1 MSLIADALKAAQKE
15 KARRSTPL
23 RTTQETYFPF
33 RIPERASGGPFFSPL
48 VIGAAVAVA
57 AIALTVMVVV
67 FSPTRKPETR
77 TPAVAALPDSTQAM
91 LVLETPG
98 ATDDSLLPDS
108 AAYEPSEL
116 NAPEE
121 FVTEDPVLAPRT
133 PARPVPQ
140 ATRSQRSGQD
150 AQASGDMLPS
160 IGGVAPPRTG
170 SETGG
175 RLQITVDRPITS
187 AGASGSGLFEQGL
200 AAQRRG
206 DFETAK
212 NRYLQASYENPR
224 NPDIWNNLG
233 TAYLALRDV
242 SAAEAAF
249 RQATEVDARFPAA
262 WSNLGIV
269 FAQQGRGSEAIVA
282 LQEAVRLDPANG
294 GAKVN
299 LAIQLHQSGA
309 LADARKLLE
318 DALRTDP
325 ALAEAHYELGRI
337 LEKQNDRAGAARE
350 YRLFLST
357 AGNRFPQLQQLVRG
371 RLAALPP

>member
-33 RIPERASGGPFFSPL
+33 RIPERASGTPFFSPL
-48 VIGAAVAVA
+48 VIGAGVAAA
-57 AIALTVMVVV
+57 AIAVTVLVVV
-67 FSPTRKPETR
+67 FSPARKPETR
-77 TPAVAALPDSTQAM
+77 PPVVAPLPDSTQAT

-98 ATDDSLLPDS
+98 GANDSLLTDS
-108 AAYEPSEL
+108 ATYEPSEPS
-116 NAPEE
+116 AAEE
-121 FVTEDPVLAPRT
+121 FVAEEPVPAPRA
-133 PARPVPQ
+133 PARPAPQ
-140 ATRSQRSGQD
+140 PARSQRASQD
-150 AQASGDMLPS
+150 APAPGDMLPS

-187 AGASGSGLFEQGL
+187 TGASGSGLFEQGL

-242 SAAEAAF
+242 SGAEAAF

-269 FAQQGRGSEAIVA
+269 LAQQGRGSEAIVA

-318 DALRTDP
+318 DALRADP